1 MLWRCSTVIWN
12 KKMETLPRK
21 QLEQIQI
28 ERLQSAL
35 NRAYKNVPFYHRIFE
50 QQGIVPEKI
59 GSVADLAHI
68 PFTTKEDLRNNYP
81 YGMFAVP
88 LRDIVRIHASS
99 GTTGKPIV
107 VGYSVN
113 DMRHWAEVVARIMA
127 AGGVTKED
135 IVQIAFNYGL
145 FTGGFGLHSGA
156 ETIGATVIPASSGNS
171 RRQIII
177 MKDYRT
183 TALVCTPSYALYL
196 AEVMGEMEIRKE
208 QLALRVG
215 LFGGEPCSEN
225 MRVEIEQKLD
235 LSATDNYGLSEIM
248 GPGVAG
254 ECQQKDGLHL
264 AEDHFIAEI
273 IDPDTGQ
280 VLPYGEQGELV
291 LTTLTKEAFPMIRYR
306 THDITRLN
314 PEPCRCGRSH
324 LRMERVRDRTD
335 DMLII
340 RGVNV
345 YPSQVES
352 VLTEI
357 EGTSPHYQIVVD
369 RKGPLDELEILV
381 EVKEGF
387 FFDEMKR
394 LRSFKEEIEEK
405 MESALGVSGKI
416 KLVEPKTLERNA
428 GKAQR
433 VVDRRK

>member
-1 MLWRCSTVIWN
+1 VIWN
-12 KKMETLPRK
+12 KQMECLPRK

-28 ERLQSAL
+28 ERLQSTL
-35 NRAYKNVPFYHRIFE
+35 NRAYKNVPFYQQIFE
-50 QQGIVPEKI
+50 QNRIIPEKI
-59 GSVADLAHI
+59 RSVADLAHI
-68 PFTTKEDLRNNYP
+68 PFTTKENLRDNYP

-99 GTTGKPIV
+99 GTTGMPIV
-107 VGYSVN
+107 VGYSAN
-113 DMRHWAEVVARIMA
+113 DMRHWAEVVARIMT
-127 AGGVTKED
+127 AGGVSKED

-145 FTGGFGLHSGA
+145 FTGGFGLHHGA
-156 ETIGATVIPASSGNS
+156 ETMGATVIPASSGNS
-171 RRQIII
+171 RRQIMI

-196 AEVMGEMEIRKE
+196 AEVMGEMEITKG

-215 LFGGEPCSEN
+215 LFGGEPWSES
-225 MRVEIEQKLD
+225 MREEIERKLG

-254 ECQQKDGLHL
+254 ECQEKDGLHI

-291 LTTLTKEAFPMIRYR
+291 LTTLTKEALPMIRYR

-314 PEPCRCGRSH
+314 PEPCRCGRTH
-324 LRMERVRDRTD
+324 VRMERVRDRTD
-335 DMLII
+335 DMLIV

-357 EGTSPHYQIVVD
+357 EGTSPHYQIIVD
-369 RKGPLDELEILV
+369 RKGALDELEILV

-394 LRSFKEEIEEK
+394 LRSFKEKVEEK
-405 MESALGVSGKI
+405 MESALGISARI
-416 KLVEPKTLERNA
+416 KLVEPKTLERTQ
-428 GKAQR
+428 GKTQR
-433 VVDRRK
+433 VVDRRKQR

>member
-1 MLWRCSTVIWN
+1 MIWN
-12 KKMETLPRK
+12 KQMECLPRK

-28 ERLQSAL
+28 ERLQSTL
-35 NRAYKNVPFYHRIFE
+35 NRAYKNVPFYQQIFE
-50 QQGIVPEKI
+50 QNRIIPEKI
-59 GSVADLAHI
+59 RSVADLAHI
-68 PFTTKEDLRNNYP
+68 PFTTKENLRDNYP

-99 GTTGKPIV
+99 GTTGMPIV
-107 VGYSVN
+107 VGYSAN
-113 DMRHWAEVVARIMA
+113 DMRHWAEVVARIMT
-127 AGGVTKED
+127 AGGVSKED

-145 FTGGFGLHSGA
+145 FTGGFGLHHGA
-156 ETIGATVIPASSGNS
+156 ETMGATVIPASSGNS
-171 RRQIII
+171 RRQIMI

-196 AEVMGEMEIRKE
+196 AEVMGEMEITKG

-215 LFGGEPCSEN
+215 LFGGEPWSES
-225 MRVEIEQKLD
+225 MREEIERKLG

-254 ECQQKDGLHL
+254 ECQEKDGLHI

-291 LTTLTKEAFPMIRYR
+291 LTTLTKEALPMIRYR

-314 PEPCRCGRSH
+314 PEPCRCGRTH
-324 LRMERVRDRTD
+324 VRMERVRDRTD
-335 DMLII
+335 DMLIV

-357 EGTSPHYQIVVD
+357 EGTSPHYQIIVD
-369 RKGPLDELEILV
+369 RKGALDELEILV

-394 LRSFKEEIEEK
+394 LRSFKEKVEEK
-405 MESALGVSGKI
+405 MESALGISARI
-416 KLVEPKTLERNA
+416 KLVEPKTLERTQ
-428 GKAQR
+428 GKTQR
-433 VVDRRK
+433 VVDRRKQR

>member
-1 MLWRCSTVIWN
+1 VIWN
-12 KKMETLPRK
+12 KQVECLPRK

-28 ERLQSAL
+28 ERLQSTL
-35 NRAYKNVPFYHRIFE
+35 NRAYKNVPFYHQVFE
-50 QQGIVPEKI
+50 QNRIIPEKI
-59 GSVADLAHI
+59 RSVADLAHI
-68 PFTTKEDLRNNYP
+68 PFTTKENLRDNYP

-99 GTTGKPIV
+99 GTTGMPIV
-107 VGYSVN
+107 VGYSAN
-113 DMRHWAEVVARIMA
+113 DMRHWAEVVARIMT
-127 AGGVTKED
+127 AGGVSKED

-145 FTGGFGLHSGA
+145 FTGGFGLHHGA

-171 RRQIII
+171 RRQIMI

-196 AEVMGEMEIRKE
+196 AEVMGEMEITKG

-215 LFGGEPCSEN
+215 LFGGEPWSEN
-225 MRVEIEQKLD
+225 MRAEIERKLG

-254 ECQQKDGLHL
+254 ECQEKDGLHL

-291 LTTLTKEAFPMIRYR
+291 LTTLTKEALPMIRYR

-314 PEPCRCGRSH
+314 PEPCQCGRTH
-324 LRMERVRDRTD
+324 IRMERVRDRTD
-335 DMLII
+335 DMLIV

-357 EGTSPHYQIVVD
+357 EGTSPHYQIIVD
-369 RKGPLDELEILV
+369 RKGAMDELEILV

-394 LRSFKEEIEEK
+394 LRSFKEKVEEK
-405 MESALGVSGKI
+405 MESALGISAKI
-416 KLVEPKTLERNA
+416 KLVELKTLERTE
-428 GKAQR
+428 GKTQR
-433 VVDRRK
+433 VVDRRKQR

>member
-1 MLWRCSTVIWN
+1 VIWN
-12 KKMETLPRK
+12 KQVECLPRK

-28 ERLQSAL
+28 ERLQSTL
-35 NRAYKNVPFYHRIFE
+35 NRAYKNVPFYHQVFE
-50 QQGIVPEKI
+50 QNRIIPEKI
-59 GSVADLAHI
+59 RSVADLAHI
-68 PFTTKEDLRNNYP
+68 PFTTKENLRDNYP

-99 GTTGKPIV
+99 GTTGMPIV
-107 VGYSVN
+107 VGYSAN
-113 DMRHWAEVVARIMA
+113 DMRHWAEVVARIMT
-127 AGGVTKED
+127 AGGVSKED

-145 FTGGFGLHSGA
+145 FTGGFGLHHGA

-171 RRQIII
+171 RRQIMI

-196 AEVMGEMEIRKE
+196 AEVMGEMEITKG

-215 LFGGEPCSEN
+215 LFGGEPWSEN
-225 MRVEIEQKLD
+225 MRAEIERKLG

-254 ECQQKDGLHL
+254 ECQEKDGLHL

-291 LTTLTKEAFPMIRYR
+291 LTTLTKEALPMIRYR

-314 PEPCRCGRSH
+314 PEPCQCGRTH
-324 LRMERVRDRTD
+324 IRMDRVRDRTD
-335 DMLII
+335 DMLIV

-357 EGTSPHYQIVVD
+357 EGTSPHYQIIVD
-369 RKGPLDELEILV
+369 RKGAMDELEILV

-394 LRSFKEEIEEK
+394 LRSFKEKVEEK
-405 MESALGVSGKI
+405 MESALGISAKI
-416 KLVEPKTLERNA
+416 KLVELKTLERTE
-428 GKAQR
+428 GKTQR
-433 VVDRRK
+433 VVDRRKQR

>member
-1 MLWRCSTVIWN
+1 VIWN
-12 KKMETLPRK
+12 KQVECLPRK

-28 ERLQSAL
+28 ERLQSTL
-35 NRAYKNVPFYHRIFE
+35 NRAYKNVPFYHQVFE
-50 QQGIVPEKI
+50 QNRIIPEKI
-59 GSVADLAHI
+59 RSVADLAHI
-68 PFTTKEDLRNNYP
+68 PFTTKENLRDNYP

-99 GTTGKPIV
+99 GTTGMPIV
-107 VGYSVN
+107 VGYSAN
-113 DMRHWAEVVARIMA
+113 DMRHWAEVVARIMT
-127 AGGVTKED
+127 AGGVSKED

-145 FTGGFGLHSGA
+145 FTGGFGLHHGA

-171 RRQIII
+171 RRQIMI

-183 TALVCTPSYALYL
+183 TALVCTPSYAFYL
-196 AEVMGEMEIRKE
+196 AEVMGEMEITKG

-215 LFGGEPCSEN
+215 LFGGEPWSEN
-225 MRVEIEQKLD
+225 MRAEIERKLG

-254 ECQQKDGLHL
+254 ECQEKDGLHL

-291 LTTLTKEAFPMIRYR
+291 LTTLTKEALPMIRYR

-314 PEPCRCGRSH
+314 PEPCQCGRTH
-324 LRMERVRDRTD
+324 IRMERVRDRTD
-335 DMLII
+335 DMLIV

-357 EGTSPHYQIVVD
+357 EGTSPHYQIIVD
-369 RKGPLDELEILV
+369 RKGAMDELEILV

-394 LRSFKEEIEEK
+394 LRSFKEKVEEK
-405 MESALGVSGKI
+405 MESALGISAKI
-416 KLVEPKTLERNA
+416 KLVELKTLERTE
-428 GKAQR
+428 GKTQR
-433 VVDRRK
+433 VVDRRKQR

>member
-1 MLWRCSTVIWN
+1 MIWN
-12 KKMETLPRK
+12 KKMECLPRK

-28 ERLQSAL
+28 ERLQSTL
-35 NRAYKNVPFYHRIFE
+35 NRAYKNVPFYHQIFE
-50 QQGIVPEKI
+50 QNRIIPEKI
-59 GSVADLAHI
+59 RSVADLAHI
-68 PFTTKEDLRNNYP
+68 PFTTKENLRDNYP

-99 GTTGKPIV
+99 GTTGMPIV
-107 VGYSVN
+107 VGYSAN
-113 DMRHWAEVVARIMA
+113 DMRHWAEVVARIMT

-145 FTGGFGLHSGA
+145 FTGGFGLHHGA

-171 RRQIII
+171 RRQIMI

-196 AEVMGEMEIRKE
+196 AEVMGEMKITKE
-208 QLALRVG
+208 RLALRVG
-215 LFGGEPCSEN
+215 LFGGEPWSEN
-225 MRVEIEQKLD
+225 MRAEIEQKLG

-254 ECQQKDGLHL
+254 ECQEKNGLHI

-314 PEPCRCGRSH
+314 PEPCQCGRTH
-324 LRMERVRDRTD
+324 IRMERVRDRTD
-335 DMLII
+335 DMLIV

-357 EGTSPHYQIVVD
+357 EGTSPHYQIIVD
-369 RKGPLDELEILV
+369 RKGALDELEILV

-394 LRSFKEEIEEK
+394 LRSFKEKVEEK
-405 MESALGVSGKI
+405 MESALGISARI
-416 KLVEPKTLERNA
+416 KLVEPKTLERTE

-433 VVDRRK
+433 VVDRRKQR

>member
-1 MLWRCSTVIWN
+1 VIWN
-12 KKMETLPRK
+12 KQVECLPRK

-28 ERLQSAL
+28 ERLQSTL
-35 NRAYKNVPFYHRIFE
+35 NRAYKNVPFYHQVFE
-50 QQGIVPEKI
+50 QNRIIPEKI
-59 GSVADLAHI
+59 RSVADLAHI
-68 PFTTKEDLRNNYP
+68 PFTTKENLRDNYP

-99 GTTGKPIV
+99 GTTGMPIV
-107 VGYSVN
+107 VGYSAN
-113 DMRHWAEVVARIMA
+113 DMRHWAEVVARIMT
-127 AGGVTKED
+127 AGGVSKED

-145 FTGGFGLHSGA
+145 FTGGFGLHHGA

-171 RRQIII
+171 RRQIMI

-183 TALVCTPSYALYL
+183 TALVCTPSYAFYL
-196 AEVMGEMEIRKE
+196 AEVMGEMEITKG

-215 LFGGEPCSEN
+215 LFGGEPWSEN
-225 MRVEIEQKLD
+225 MRAEIERKLG

-254 ECQQKDGLHL
+254 ECQEKDGLHL

-291 LTTLTKEAFPMIRYR
+291 LTTLTKEALPMIRYR

-314 PEPCRCGRSH
+314 PEPCQCGRTH
-324 LRMERVRDRTD
+324 IRMERVRDRTD
-335 DMLII
+335 DMLIV

-357 EGTSPHYQIVVD
+357 EGTSPHYQIIVD
-369 RKGPLDELEILV
+369 RKGAMDELEILV

-394 LRSFKEEIEEK
+394 LRSFKEKVEEK
-405 MESALGVSGKI
+405 MESALGISAKI
-416 KLVEPKTLERNA
+416 KLVEPKTLERTE
-428 GKAQR
+428 GKTQR
-433 VVDRRK
+433 VVDRRKQR

>member
-1 MLWRCSTVIWN
+1 MIWN
-12 KKMETLPRK
+12 KQVECLPRK

-28 ERLQSAL
+28 ERLQSTL
-35 NRAYKNVPFYHRIFE
+35 NRAYKNVPFYHQVFE
-50 QQGIVPEKI
+50 QNRIIPEKI
-59 GSVADLAHI
+59 RSVADLAHI
-68 PFTTKEDLRNNYP
+68 PFTTKENLRDNYP

-99 GTTGKPIV
+99 GTTGMPIV
-107 VGYSVN
+107 VGYSAN
-113 DMRHWAEVVARIMA
+113 DMRHWAEVVARIMT
-127 AGGVTKED
+127 AGGVSKED

-145 FTGGFGLHSGA
+145 FTGGFGLHHGA

-171 RRQIII
+171 RRQIMI

-183 TALVCTPSYALYL
+183 TALVCTPSYAFYL
-196 AEVMGEMEIRKE
+196 AEVMGEMEITKG

-215 LFGGEPCSEN
+215 LFGGEPWSEN
-225 MRVEIEQKLD
+225 MRAEIERKLG

-254 ECQQKDGLHL
+254 ECQEKDGLHL

-291 LTTLTKEAFPMIRYR
+291 LTTLTKEALPMIRYR

-314 PEPCRCGRSH
+314 PEPCQCGRTH
-324 LRMERVRDRTD
+324 IRMERVRDRTD
-335 DMLII
+335 DMLIV

-357 EGTSPHYQIVVD
+357 EGTSPHYQIIVD
-369 RKGPLDELEILV
+369 RKGAMDELEILV

-394 LRSFKEEIEEK
+394 LRSFKEKVEEK
-405 MESALGVSGKI
+405 MESALGISAKI
-416 KLVEPKTLERNA
+416 KLVELKTLERTE
-428 GKAQR
+428 GKTQR
-433 VVDRRK
+433 VVDRRKQR

>member
-1 MLWRCSTVIWN
+1 MIWN

-28 ERLQSAL
+28 ERLQSTL
-35 NRAYKNVPFYHRIFE
+35 NRAYKNVPFYHRMFE

-59 GSVADLAHI
+59 GSVAALVHI
-68 PFTTKEDLRNNYP
+68 PFTTKENLRDNYP

-107 VGYSVN
+107 VGYSAN

-127 AGGVTKED
+127 AGGITKED

-145 FTGGFGLHSGA
+145 FTGGFGLHYGA

-171 RRQIII
+171 RRQIMI

-225 MRVEIEQKLD
+225 MRVEIEQKLN

-264 AEDHFIAEI
+264 AEDHFVAEI

-291 LTTLTKEAFPMIRYR
+291 LTTLTKEALPMIRYR

-428 GKAQR
+428 GKTQR
-433 VVDRRK
+433 VVDRRR

>member
-1 MLWRCSTVIWN
+1 MIWN
-12 KKMETLPRK
+12 KQVECLPRK

-28 ERLQSAL
+28 ERLQSTL
-35 NRAYKNVPFYHRIFE
+35 NRAYKNVPFYHQVFE
-50 QQGIVPEKI
+50 QNRIIPEKI
-59 GSVADLAHI
+59 RSVADLAHI
-68 PFTTKEDLRNNYP
+68 PFTTKENLRDNYP

-99 GTTGKPIV
+99 GTTGMPIV
-107 VGYSVN
+107 VGYSAN
-113 DMRHWAEVVARIMA
+113 DMRHWAEVVARIMT
-127 AGGVTKED
+127 AGGVSKED

-145 FTGGFGLHSGA
+145 FTGGFGLHHGA

-171 RRQIII
+171 RRQIMI

-183 TALVCTPSYALYL
+183 TALVCTPSYAFYL
-196 AEVMGEMEIRKE
+196 AEVMGEMEITKG

-215 LFGGEPCSEN
+215 LFGGEPWSEN
-225 MRVEIEQKLD
+225 MRAEIERKLG

-254 ECQQKDGLHL
+254 ECQEKDGLHL

-291 LTTLTKEAFPMIRYR
+291 LTTLTKEALPMIRYR

-314 PEPCRCGRSH
+314 PEPCQCGRTH
-324 LRMERVRDRTD
+324 IRMDRVRDRTD
-335 DMLII
+335 DMLIV

-357 EGTSPHYQIVVD
+357 EGTSPHYQIIVD
-369 RKGPLDELEILV
+369 RKGAMDELEILV

-394 LRSFKEEIEEK
+394 LRSFKEKVEEK
-405 MESALGVSGKI
+405 MESALGISAKI
-416 KLVEPKTLERNA
+416 KLVELKTLERTE
-428 GKAQR
+428 GKTQR
-433 VVDRRK
+433 VVDRRKQR

>member
-1 MLWRCSTVIWN
+1 MIWN
-12 KKMETLPRK
+12 KQVECLPRK

-28 ERLQSAL
+28 ERLQSTL
-35 NRAYKNVPFYHRIFE
+35 NRAYKNVPFYHQVFE
-50 QQGIVPEKI
+50 QNRIIPEKI
-59 GSVADLAHI
+59 RSVADLAHI
-68 PFTTKEDLRNNYP
+68 PFTTKENLRDNYP

-99 GTTGKPIV
+99 GTTGMPIV
-107 VGYSVN
+107 VGYSAN
-113 DMRHWAEVVARIMA
+113 DMRHWAEVVARIMT
-127 AGGVTKED
+127 AGGVSKED

-145 FTGGFGLHSGA
+145 FTGGFGLHHGA

-171 RRQIII
+171 RRQIMI

-196 AEVMGEMEIRKE
+196 AEVMGEMEITKG

-215 LFGGEPCSEN
+215 LFGGEPWSEN
-225 MRVEIEQKLD
+225 MRAEIERKLG

-254 ECQQKDGLHL
+254 ECQEKDGLHL

-291 LTTLTKEAFPMIRYR
+291 LTTLTKEALPMIRYR

-314 PEPCRCGRSH
+314 PEPCQCGRTH
-324 LRMERVRDRTD
+324 IRMDRVRDRTD
-335 DMLII
+335 DMLIV

-357 EGTSPHYQIVVD
+357 EGTSPHYQIIVD
-369 RKGPLDELEILV
+369 RKGAMDELEILV

-394 LRSFKEEIEEK
+394 LRSFKEKVEEK
-405 MESALGVSGKI
+405 MESALGISAKI
-416 KLVEPKTLERNA
+416 KLVELKTLERTE
-428 GKAQR
+428 GKTQR
-433 VVDRRK
+433 VVDRRKQR

>member
-1 MLWRCSTVIWN
+1 
-12 KKMETLPRK
+12 MECLPRK

-28 ERLQSAL
+28 ERLQSTL
-35 NRAYKNVPFYHRIFE
+35 NRAYKNVPFYQQIFVKNRITT
-50 QQGIVPEKI
+50 EKI
-59 GSVADLAHI
+59 RSVADLAHI
-68 PFTTKEDLRNNYP
+68 PFTTKENLRDNYP

-99 GTTGKPIV
+99 GTTGMPIV
-107 VGYSVN
+107 VGYSAN
-113 DMRHWAEVVARIMA
+113 DMRHWAEVVARIMT
-127 AGGVTKED
+127 AGGVSKED

-145 FTGGFGLHSGA
+145 FTGGFGLHHGA
-156 ETIGATVIPASSGNS
+156 ETMGATVIPASSGNS
-171 RRQIII
+171 RRQIMI

-196 AEVMGEMEIRKE
+196 AEVMGEMEITKG

-215 LFGGEPCSEN
+215 LFGGEPWSES
-225 MRVEIEQKLD
+225 MREEIERKLG

-254 ECQQKDGLHL
+254 ECQEKDGLHI

-291 LTTLTKEAFPMIRYR
+291 LTTLTKEALPMIRYR

-314 PEPCRCGRSH
+314 PEPCRCGRTH
-324 LRMERVRDRTD
+324 VRMERVRDRTD
-335 DMLII
+335 DMLIV

-357 EGTSPHYQIVVD
+357 EGTSPHYQIIVD
-369 RKGPLDELEILV
+369 RKGALDELEILV

-394 LRSFKEEIEEK
+394 LRSFKEKVEEK
-405 MESALGVSGKI
+405 MESALGISARI
-416 KLVEPKTLERNA
+416 KLVEPKTLERTQ
-428 GKAQR
+428 GKTQR
-433 VVDRRK
+433 VVDRRKQR

>member
-1 MLWRCSTVIWN
+1 MIWN

-254 ECQQKDGLHL
+254 ECQEKDGLHL

>member
-1 MLWRCSTVIWN
+1 
-12 KKMETLPRK
+12 MECLPRK

-28 ERLQSAL
+28 ERLQSTL
-35 NRAYKNVPFYHRIFE
+35 NRAYKNVPFYQQIFE
-50 QQGIVPEKI
+50 QNRIIPEKI
-59 GSVADLAHI
+59 RSVADLAHI
-68 PFTTKEDLRNNYP
+68 PFTTKENLRDNYP

-99 GTTGKPIV
+99 GTTGMPIV
-107 VGYSVN
+107 VGYSAN
-113 DMRHWAEVVARIMA
+113 DMRHWAEVVARIMT
-127 AGGVTKED
+127 AGGVSKED

-145 FTGGFGLHSGA
+145 FTGGFGLHHGA
-156 ETIGATVIPASSGNS
+156 ETMGATVIPASSGNS
-171 RRQIII
+171 RRQIMI

-196 AEVMGEMEIRKE
+196 AEVMGEMEITKG

-215 LFGGEPCSEN
+215 LFGGEPWSES
-225 MRVEIEQKLD
+225 MREEIERKLG

-254 ECQQKDGLHL
+254 ECQEKDGLHI

-291 LTTLTKEAFPMIRYR
+291 LTTLTKEALPMIRYR

-314 PEPCRCGRSH
+314 PEPCRCGRTH
-324 LRMERVRDRTD
+324 VRMERVRDRTD
-335 DMLII
+335 DMLIV

-357 EGTSPHYQIVVD
+357 EGTSPHYQIIVD
-369 RKGPLDELEILV
+369 RKGALDELEILV

-394 LRSFKEEIEEK
+394 LRSFKEKVEEK
-405 MESALGVSGKI
+405 MESALGISARI
-416 KLVEPKTLERNA
+416 KLVEPKTLERTQ
-428 GKAQR
+428 GKTQR
-433 VVDRRK
+433 VVDRRKQR

>member
-1 MLWRCSTVIWN
+1 MIWN

-28 ERLQSAL
+28 ERLQSTL
-35 NRAYKNVPFYHRIFE
+35 NRAYKNVPFYHRMFE

-59 GSVADLAHI
+59 GSVAALVHI
-68 PFTTKEDLRNNYP
+68 PFTTKENLRDNYP

-107 VGYSVN
+107 VGYSAN

-127 AGGVTKED
+127 AGGITKED

-145 FTGGFGLHSGA
+145 FTGGFGLHYGA

-171 RRQIII
+171 RRQIMI

-264 AEDHFIAEI
+264 AEDHFVAEI

-291 LTTLTKEAFPMIRYR
+291 LTTLTKEALPMIRYR

-428 GKAQR
+428 GKTQR
-433 VVDRRK
+433 VVDRRR

>member
-1 MLWRCSTVIWN
+1 MIWN

-21 QLEQIQI
+21 QLEQIKI

-35 NRAYKNVPFYHRIFE
+35 NRAYKNVPFYHRMFE

-248 GPGVAG
+248 GPGIAG